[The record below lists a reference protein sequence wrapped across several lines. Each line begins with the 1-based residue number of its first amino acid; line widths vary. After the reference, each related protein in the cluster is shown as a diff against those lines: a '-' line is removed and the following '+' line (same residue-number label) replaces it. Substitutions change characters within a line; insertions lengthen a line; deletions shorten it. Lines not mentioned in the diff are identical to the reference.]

1 MPFNKQSAKAAG
13 AKGGRAIKKLTLNKV
28 ETGLGPLQT
37 IDDAQRWLTQL
48 AVWAAANLMP
58 SGSIAGSCV
67 RAVEVWLRAHESKLT
82 EEVVDHL
89 KRDVEELKTKLKGPR
104 RGA

>member
-1 MPFNKQSAKAAG
+1 MPFNKRTAKTAG

-28 ETGLGPLQT
+28 ETGLGPLET
-37 IDDAQRWLTQL
+37 IDDAQRWLTRL

-89 KRDVEELKTKLKGPR
+89 KRDVEELRTKLKGPR
-104 RGA
+104 RVA

>member
-1 MPFNKQSAKAAG
+1 MPFNKQTAKAAG
-13 AKGGRAIKKLTLNKV
+13 ATGGKAIKRLTLHRV
-28 ETGLGPLQT
+28 ETGLGPLET

-58 SGSIAGSCV
+58 SGSVAGSCV

-82 EEVVDHL
+82 EEVVEHL
-89 KRDVEELKTKLKGPR
+89 KRDVEELKTKIKGPR
-104 RGA
+104 RVA